1 LFSRVRPSYGAMRF
15 VFLLTLSTVEGGG
28 ENLLFFKEF
37 LRTNKRILT
46 QKSLEKVRATRQHTD
61 AAETPFLIII
71 IIVIIS
77 NSARS
82 IIIYSN
88 NHFSLLL

>member
-15 VFLLTLSTVEGGG
+15 VFLLTLSKVEGGG

-82 IIIYSN
+82 IIYSN

>member
-15 VFLLTLSTVEGGG
+15 VFLLTLSKVEGGG